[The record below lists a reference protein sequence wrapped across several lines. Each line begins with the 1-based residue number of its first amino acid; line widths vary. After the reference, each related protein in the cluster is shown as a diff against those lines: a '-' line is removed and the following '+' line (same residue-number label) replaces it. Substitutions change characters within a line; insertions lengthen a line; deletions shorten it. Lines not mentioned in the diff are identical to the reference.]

1 MSSDKAQKSGKI
13 RAENLKNIL
22 EAAELSF
29 VQHGYKGTSMQA
41 IADAAGL
48 PKANVLYYFKS
59 KQALYTQ
66 VLEKISTR
74 WDETL
79 EHITEAD
86 EPAETLARY
95 IANKVDLAIRYPN
108 ASKIFATEIIHGAP
122 HLKDHLRNTLRQWV
136 REKTRVM
143 DAWVAQGKMAQ
154 VNTEHLIYMI
164 WSTTQHYADFET
176 QILTVSNKQDYDD
189 EDVVAI
195 KRFLI
200 HMILTG
206 AGLQVPD
213 WAQSEQG
220 LIKS

>member
-79 EHITEAD
+79 EHITEDD

-95 IANKVDLAIRYPN
+95 IANKVDLAISYPN

-122 HLKDHLRNTLRQWV
+122 HLKEHLRTTLRQWV
-136 REKTRVM
+136 REKTRIM
-143 DAWVAQGKMAQ
+143 DAWIAQGKMAQ

-189 EDVVAI
+189 EDVEGI

-213 WAQSEQG
+213 WVHTAG
-220 LIKS
+220 LKG